1 MTNKKRKVKWLII
14 QYLCGTST
22 LATGISS
29 LRSIK
34 IEYISI
40 DLQALVRLAEEIA
53 KSDIP
58 VGSRKIKGRYIQSH
72 LFSRLGGIITLLYA
86 SLN

>member
-29 LRSIK
+29 LRSIHV
-34 IEYISI
+34 EYISI